1 MPLQQ
6 GIDGSALL
14 ALARQTI
21 VAGLEQ
27 HCLCLP
33 AIEDCPRE
41 WQQKRAS
48 FVTLQLAG
56 DLRGCIGTLE
66 ADEALAVNVARN
78 AYNAAFNDPRFP
90 PLDASEYPQIR
101 LNVSLLTVPIAVDF
115 ASETELLAAL
125 TPGSDGLIIEH
136 GRQRATFL
144 PSVWDSLTTAA
155 QFLRV
160 LKEKAGLPAT
170 TVPERAWRYRTETW
184 HELNPLLD

>member
-21 VAGLEQ
+21 VTGLEQ

-33 AIEDCPRE
+33 AIEECPRD

-48 FVTLQLAG
+48 FVTLHLAG

-66 ADEALAVNVARN
+66 AIEALALSVARN

-90 PLDASEYPQIR
+90 PLDASEYPQVC
-101 LNVSLLTVPIAVDF
+101 LSVSLLTVPVAVDF

-136 GRQRATFL
+136 GQQRATFL
-144 PSVWDSLTTAA
+144 PSVWDNLATPV
-155 QFLRV
+155 QFLRA
-160 LKEKAGLPAT
+160 LKQKAGLPAT

-184 HELNPLLD
+184 QEPDPARG